1 MLSYSAILP
10 RLPQP
15 IFLSSSSRKQHL
27 FLNNHLSFR
36 KPNSASF
43 ICLSVGIEQLAEITQ
58 NKVLVA
64 AGVSCA
70 IGQLSKPFTSALL
83 YGNDIDFKTAVLP
96 GGFPSTHSAV
106 VMAAATSLGLER
118 GLSDSIF
125 GMTVVVAGLVMYDA
139 QGVRREVGNHA
150 KVLNRRLLRTQDN
163 TVPNRDKVKDDKI
176 DSKTGRPPINSE
188 TITSLLSLEETGRLY
203 SSNQKEASSLT
214 ITESRMSR
222 SSAMRSSSL
231 TVDGEEELSD
241 NSCKSNALLKEAVG
255 HTEVE
260 VIAGALLGLLVSF
273 ALYSVA

>member
-96 GGFPSTHSAV
+96 GGFPSTHSA
-106 VMAAATSLGLER
+106 
-118 GLSDSIF
+118 
-125 GMTVVVAGLVMYDA
+125 
-139 QGVRREVGNHA
+139 GVRREVGNHA